1 MKCGRD
7 RTSIARRE
15 DIVGTVVSSE
25 KVSSSSSGTGLLPL
39 FERMS
44 STVGCIHGLVE
55 EAIWMT

>member
-25 KVSSSSSGTGLLPL
+25 KVSSSSGTGLLPL
-39 FERMS
+39 FERRS

>member
-1 MKCGRD
+1 MEETERPSRGGKI
-7 RTSIARRE
+7 SL
-15 DIVGTVVSSE
+15 VPVVSSE

-39 FERMS
+39 FEQMS